1 MKNLKTFF
9 IWIRNGVAFC
19 FTWLMV
25 VILLRNTYL
34 GIENISTTEIFKL
47 LILACGGV
55 ILFTALFSETLIKG
69 ISFTAKLTGFMV
81 LFSVYETVI
90 FYWLGIFSGKGNVI
104 QWMLFL
110 GIILVMY
117 GISMVGY
124 ELYSRKKAKDYDNAL
139 YAYQEKRGGKSW

>member
-81 LFSVYETVI
+81 LFSVYEQI
-90 FYWLGIFSGKGNVI
+90 LAFFF
-104 QWMLFL
+104 FL
-110 GIILVMY
+110 LPN
-117 GISMVGY
+117 
-124 ELYSRKKAKDYDNAL
+124 LL
-139 YAYQEKRGGKSW
+139 